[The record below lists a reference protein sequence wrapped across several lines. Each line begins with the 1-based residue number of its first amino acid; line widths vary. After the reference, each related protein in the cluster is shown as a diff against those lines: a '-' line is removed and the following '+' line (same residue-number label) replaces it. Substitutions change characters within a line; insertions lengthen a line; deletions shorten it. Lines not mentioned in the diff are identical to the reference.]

1 MVFLEGIL
9 AGERLKKM
17 RIISGNFKNKK
28 LNFPKNFK
36 TRPLK
41 DRVRENIFNI
51 IEHST
56 SFGTDIKDSFVLDL
70 YAGIGSF
77 GIESV
82 SRGAKKSFFV
92 ENNIEALKNL
102 KKNIDLLKL
111 ENNVEVYSENVL
123 RFIEKYNFKF
133 KFDIIFLD
141 PPYKDKEFLSIFDN
155 LKKKNILKKEHLIIL
170 HREKKTTELPLKLL
184 NILESRI
191 YGRSEIFFL
200 KLL

>member
-51 IEHST
+51 IEHSNKIDVRVKN
-56 SFGTDIKDSFVLDL
+56 SQILDL
-70 YAGIGSF
+70 YAGVGSF
-77 GIESV
+77 GLECI
-82 SRGAKKSFFV
+82 SRGANKIFFV
-92 ENNIEALKNL
+92 ENDKDALINLKTNVALLKVEQQTEIFSINIINFFKNL
-102 KKNIDLLKL
+102 KSLD
-111 ENNVEVYSENVL
+111 
-123 RFIEKYNFKF
+123 
-133 KFDIIFLD
+133 KFDIVFLD
-141 PPYKDKEFLSIFDN
+141 PPYKNNDFYNFLEILD
-155 LKKKNILKKEHLIIL
+155 KKKILNKRHVVLL
-170 HREKKTTELPLKLL
+170 HRDKNSKKDDVKKFNVVENK
-184 NILESRI
+184 I

-200 KLL
+200 KLF